1 MMFFRS
7 LLLVCPAACLLAQT
21 PPPPRPVQAT
31 PVQPQATPVQPQA
44 TPVRPQAT
52 PVPKPTVTLTAEDPN
67 AKPMPVVPPDRV
79 VISVGN
85 EKITAAQFDQ
95 IIAAIPQQYQA
106 SARGAGRK
114 QFADNLVRIMVLAQE
129 GKRRKLDEG
138 QMYKTQI
145 SFQNSNILAGITY
158 DQIGK
163 DTKIDDA
170 ELHKY
175 YEAHKNEFEQ
185 VKARHI
191 LIRAKGS
198 PLPVKPGQKDL
209 TEEEALAKVQDLRK
223 QIAGGK
229 DFAALAQQESDD
241 TGSGAN
247 GGDLGFFHRNQMVPA
262 FETAAWALKPG
273 ELSEPVKTPFG
284 YHLIRVE
291 AHETKSFDEM
301 KPEIEKRIRPD
312 MAQKALDELQK
323 QSGVQ
328 MDPEFFGTATPP
340 PAPPAPAK

>member
-7 LLLVCPAACLLAQT
+7 VLLVCPAACLLAQT
-21 PPPPRPVQAT
+21 PPPRPVN
-31 PVQPQATPVQPQA
+31 
-44 TPVRPQAT
+44 AT
-52 PVPKPTVTLTAEDPN
+52 PVPQPTVTLTAEDPN
-67 AKPMPVVPPDRV
+67 SKPMPVVPPDRV
-79 VISVGN
+79 VISIGS

-95 IIAAIPQQYQA
+95 IISAIPQQYQA
-106 SARGAGRK
+106 NARGAGRK
-114 QFADNLVRIMVLAQE
+114 QFADNLVRVLVLAQE
-129 GKRRKLDEG
+129 GKRRKVDESAL
-138 QMYKTQI
+138 YKTQVM
-145 SFQNSNILAGITY
+145 FQNSNILAGLTY
-158 DQIGK
+158 DQMGK
-163 DTKIDDA
+163 DLKIDDA

-175 YEAHKNEFEQ
+175 YDAHANEFEQ

-229 DFAALAQQESDD
+229 DFAAVAKEESDD

-284 YHLIRVE
+284 YHLIKVE
-291 AHETKSFDEM
+291 AHETKTFDEM
-301 KPEIEKRIRPD
+301 KPELEKKMRPD
-312 MAQKALDELQK
+312 LAQKALEELQK

-328 MDPEFFGTATPP
+328 LDPEFFGTATPP
-340 PAPPAPAK
+340 PAAK

>member
-7 LLLVCPAACLLAQT
+7 MLLVCPAACLLAQT
-21 PPPPRPVQAT
+21 PPSPRPVQAT
-31 PVQPQATPVQPQA
+31 PA
-44 TPVRPQAT
+44 
-52 PVPKPTVTLTAEDPN
+52 PKPTVTLSSEDPN
-67 AKPMPVVPPDRV
+67 SKPMPVVPPDRV
-79 VISVGN
+79 VITIGS

-95 IIAAIPQQYQA
+95 IISAIPAQYQA
-106 SARGAGRK
+106 AARGAGRK
-114 QFADNLVRIMVLAQE
+114 QFADNLVRILVLAQE
-129 GKRRKLDEG
+129 GRRRKIDDSPA
-138 QMYKTQI
+138 YKTQVM
-145 SFQNSNILAGITY
+145 FQNSNILAGITY

-163 DTKIDDA
+163 DAKIDDA

-175 YEAHKNEFEQ
+175 YDAHANEFEQ

-209 TEEEALAKVQDLRK
+209 TEEEALAKVQELRK
-223 QIAGGK
+223 QIVAGK
-229 DFAALAQQESDD
+229 DFASVAQQESDD

-273 ELSEPVKTPFG
+273 ELSEPVKSPFG
-284 YHLIRVE
+284 YHLIKVE
-291 AHETKSFDEM
+291 AHETKSFEEM
-301 KPEIEKRIRPD
+301 KPDIEKRIRPD
-312 MAQKALDELQK
+312 SAQKALDELQK

-328 MDPEFFGTATPP
+328 LDPEFFGTPSAPP
-340 PAPPAPAK
+340 PPPHPAAK